1 MIKANY
7 LEYRDSECGLIMVLN
22 VEGHAQAG
30 PEGQDIVCAA
40 VSALVQTLGDR
51 VEALALQ
58 GGADN
63 CSKTYDKKH
72 NRYVVH
78 GCFLPEQESRAKA
91 WYEFAREGIAAIA
104 AQYPECVELEEHILA
119 EDKEE
124 DKAE

>member
-7 LEYRDSECGLIMVLN
+7 LEYRAPERGLCMELRAA
-22 VEGHAQAG
+22 GHAQAG

-40 VSALVQTLGDR
+40 VSALVQTLGEL

-72 NRYVVH
+72 NRYVVQ

-104 AQYPECVELEEHILA
+104 AQYPECVEIEEHIL
-119 EDKEE
+119 EGETE
-124 DKAE
+124 